1 MAKLITNLAKSSRK
15 SKEAEADLETATS
28 DIIVDPDDQ
37 GVEHE
42 TQAAYNIGEIN
53 IADVAGTEETD
64 MNLKAELKKAV
75 GGKGAEENVEEDS
88 AIWVS
93 ENVLDGDTEKED
105 DFLLDADFDPENDEG
120 YDE

>member
-15 SKEAEADLETATS
+15 NKEAEIDLDAVTS
-28 DIIVDPDDQ
+28 DVIVDPDDQ

-53 IADVAGTEETD
+53 IADVAGSEETD
-64 MNLKAELKKAV
+64 INLKAELQKAV
-75 GGKGAEENVEEDS
+75 GVKGGEENEEDS

-93 ENVLDGDTEKED
+93 ENVLDGDTEEED